1 MCRIF
6 SLAGLA
12 LLVALPIHAQTTA
25 SGSIHGTARDQDGAV
40 LPGVSV
46 SAKSDSVPG
55 RFAATTDGAGQYH
68 LDDLPPGDYT
78 IAAELSGFARFER
91 TAIRVQTGLNV
102 TVDIPMKLGSVEET
116 VEVRQDTPLLETG
129 TGAQSINV
137 SGELLRGIPL
147 TEKREWF
154 GALAL
159 APGVVISD
167 FLTSKLIYVH
177 GADPSGTVI
186 QMDGA
191 DVTSANHDGVS
202 YLNLNADT
210 VRDLQIQT
218 SGVDASAPLGI
229 GGVINIATASG
240 TNRLSGAATAFFQ
253 PRSWNGSN
261 TPGGTSSTVDQK
273 QFDGS
278 TGGPLLKDH
287 VWGFGSYRYIDIT
300 SGLSRTPAQL
310 TTFRALDPGYQPLD
324 AGNKAN
330 IWFGK
335 LTAQASAAHQI
346 SGFYQRD
353 VNPSDVVSPTLA
365 NSFKQASGGVAS
377 SVRLSS
383 VWSDRLTTRLNA
395 SYNSKHRETF
405 DPNIPGPLMRV
416 DNTVTLSGGRLV
428 GSSILGSIGAPAVS
442 LPVQPN
448 WMATLSA
455 DATLYAHQGGGTH
468 ELQGGLYVQPRVQG
482 SDTHYINGGFTLEED
497 VLRIPGDVNSGF
509 IPFHRQILDGTSL
522 TTYKQKTNDY
532 AAYVQDAWRPM
543 PRLTINGGVRV
554 DHIDTRDLLFNVTSQ
569 RSTEVGPRLGANY
582 ALTADARNVARAH
595 WVLVHDQPGIITTVG
610 SPSLGIR
617 DLYDLNL
624 DGTFETT
631 FVTPPTAGII
641 ANRSNDPDL
650 HQPSVRE
657 WGVGYSRQL
666 SGGMAA
672 NVDVVHRAF
681 VDRPDLIETN
691 GLYNGDVFAGYKN
704 PAFNEIYV
712 ATNNRWNTPVY
723 SSADVSITKRTARVE
738 AVASYVRQWR
748 HMDGTWQPND
758 PASFIQPDAFANDK
772 GIGSSTGTAAA
783 TSDANSLS
791 GTQMTQP
798 VTGSGQ
804 WQDHTVR
811 TGLTYVG
818 PWALILSGSYTFQ
831 SGTWGGPIVSQLS
844 KSDPAFGPPTV
855 TLSNGRVV
863 SNPLATLVRFAY
875 ANRGDGQLH
884 TPALNALNLRAGRRF
899 ELGRAKA
906 DASLDVFN
914 VTNNGADQGFNVGS
928 NQTYNPQYG
937 TTTFRQLPR
946 SAQVV
951 LRITF

>member
-1 MCRIF
+1 MCRMTSVFCI
-6 SLAGLA
+6 A
-12 LLVALPIHAQTTA
+12 LFTALPLHAQTTA
-25 SGSIHGTARDQDGAV
+25 SGGIHGAAKDQNGNV
-40 LPGVSV
+40 VPGVMV
-46 SAKSDSVPG
+46 SARSDTVPG
-55 RFAATTDGAGQYH
+55 RYAATTDGTGEYR
-68 LDDLPPGDYT
+68 LSDLPPGDYT
-78 IAAELSGFARFER
+78 VTADLSGFAPFER
-91 TAIRVQTGLNV
+91 TPITVHTGL
-102 TVDIPMKLGSVEET
+102 SVEVNVLMKVGGVEEK
-116 VEVRQDTPLLETG
+116 VEVHQETPLLETRS
-129 TGAQSINV
+129 GAQSVNV
-137 SGELLRGIPL
+137 SGDLLRGIPL

-154 GALAL
+154 GALVM
-159 APGVVISD
+159 APGVVITD
-167 FLTSKLIYVH
+167 YLTTKLIYVH

-202 YLNLNADT
+202 YVNLNADT
-210 VRDLQIQT
+210 VSDLQIQT
-218 SGVDASAPLGI
+218 SGLDASAPLGI
-229 GGVINIATASG
+229 GGVINIATANG
-240 TNRLSGAATAFFQ
+240 TNRLSGAATSFFQ
-253 PRSWNGSN
+253 PRSWNSSN
-261 TPGGTSSTVDQK
+261 IPGGTSSSIDQK

-278 TGGPLLKDH
+278 AGGPFIKDRL
-287 VWGFGSYRYIDIT
+287 WGFGSYRYIDIT

-310 TTFRALDPGYQPLD
+310 TVFRTFDPGYKPLD

-335 LTAQASAAHQI
+335 LTAQPSAGHQI

-353 VNPSDVVSPTLA
+353 VNPNDVVSPTLA
-365 NSFKQASGGVAS
+365 NSFKQASGGAAA

-383 VWSDRLTTRLNA
+383 IWSDRLTTRLNT
-395 SYNSKHRETF
+395 SYNAKHRETF
-405 DPNIPGPLMRV
+405 DPQIPGPLVRV
-416 DNTVTLSGGRLV
+416 DNNVISSGGRLT
-428 GSSILGSIGAPAVS
+428 GSSILASIGAPAIS

-448 WMATLSA
+448 WMFTVSA
-455 DATLYAHQGGGTH
+455 DATLYAHQGRGTH
-468 ELQGGLYVQPRVQG
+468 ELQGGIYVQPRVQG
-482 SDTHYINGGFTLEED
+482 SNTHYINNGFTLEED
-497 VLRIPGDVNSGF
+497 VLRVPGDINGGF
-509 IPFHRQILDGTSL
+509 VPFHRQILDGTSL

-532 AAYVQDAWRPM
+532 AAYVQDAWRPV

-554 DHIDTRDLLFNVTSQ
+554 DHIDTRDLVFNVTSQ
-569 RSTEVGPRLGANY
+569 RSTEVGPRFGANY

-595 WVLVHDQPGIITTVG
+595 WVLVQDQPGTITTVG
-610 SPSLGIR
+610 NPSLGIR

-624 DGTFETT
+624 DGTFETV

-641 ANRSNDPDL
+641 ANRSNDSNL

-657 WGVGYSRQL
+657 WGLGYSRQL
-666 SGGMAA
+666 TGGMAA
-672 NVDVVHRAF
+672 NVDVIHREF
-681 VDRPDLIETN
+681 IDRPTLVETN
-691 GLYNGDVFAGYKN
+691 GLYNGNVFAGYKN

-723 SSADVSITKRTARVE
+723 SSVDLSITKRTARLE
-738 AVASYVRQWR
+738 ALASYVRQWR

-758 PASFIQPDAFANDK
+758 PASFIQPNAFANDK

-783 TSDANSLS
+783 NTDANSLS

-811 TGLTYVG
+811 AGVTYVG
-818 PWALILSGSYTFQ
+818 PWALLLSGSYTFQ
-831 SGTWGGPIVSQLS
+831 SGTWGGPIVSQLPTAE
-844 KSDPAFGPPTV
+844 PAFGPPTV

-863 SNPLATLVRFAY
+863 SNPLATTLRFTY
-875 ANRGDGQLH
+875 PTRGDGQLR
-884 TPALNALNLRAGRRF
+884 TPALNALNVRMGRRF
-899 ELGRAKA
+899 DFGRSKV

-914 VTNNGADQGFNVGS
+914 ITNNGADQGFMVGA
-928 NQTYNPQYG
+928 NQTYNPLYG